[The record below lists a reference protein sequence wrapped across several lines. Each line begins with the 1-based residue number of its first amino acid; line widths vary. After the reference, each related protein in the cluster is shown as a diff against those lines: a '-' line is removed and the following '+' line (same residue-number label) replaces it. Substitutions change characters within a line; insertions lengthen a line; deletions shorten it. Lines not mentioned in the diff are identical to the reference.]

1 MVGSLRPR
9 VDVPAG
15 ERAGLRRLSPG
26 PDQPWPHCVEGLCTV
41 SNLPSTAA
49 RAPSALRTPG
59 LVTAGIA
66 VLMLLSRPFAWLLL
80 VLVPPVSTFGTLV
93 QGVTT
98 LIPLVLIA
106 ALGISVIVLARRDRA
121 LEAGAEG
128 AASPPAAPRRASL
141 GILTLASMVA
151 FGLNYLIGAANLAML
166 GLGFS
171 ILGHESY
178 SSAATVTSILGTAAD
193 VIVLLAIAALA
204 LVVALRA
211 SGSGRRLRIPWSAT
225 LTAVALAGLLVIL
238 AAARPL
244 LDLVV
249 RLLPL
254 DTFGD
259 GPGLALT
266 FVPSVAQSTALAL
279 VMCAGIL
286 LAVQA
291 NRVAARAAVLSL
303 GLVWLTLIL
312 GSIVSTIS
320 SMLWAGGGAPG
331 LPPLVGTLVHILG
344 ITLALAAAVVAAV
357 LTANA
362 TAEAADAPGPGEG
375 TGRTSLAPGSA
386 GPSQP
391 VHPRD

>member
-1 MVGSLRPR
+1 
-9 VDVPAG
+9 
-15 ERAGLRRLSPG
+15 
-26 PDQPWPHCVEGLCTV
+26 V
-41 SNLPSTAA
+41 SNLPSSAA

-141 GILTLASMVA
+141 GILTLAPMVA

-171 ILGHESY
+171 ILGHESH
-178 SSAATVTSILGTAAD
+178 SSAATVTSILGAAAD

-211 SGSGRRLRIPWSAT
+211 SGSGRRLRFPWSAT
-225 LTAVALAGLLVIL
+225 LTAVAFAGLLVIL

-291 NRVAARAAVLSL
+291 NRAAARPAVLSL

-320 SMLWAGGGAPG
+320 SLLWSGGGAPG

-344 ITLALAAAVVAAV
+344 ITLALAAAVVAVV
-357 LTANA
+357 LSANA
-362 TAEAADAPGPGEG
+362 TAEAADAAGPGEG